1 MSTATVSGRGTTRV
15 DASARG
21 EDFYV
26 ATSGDFRLATRGDFF
41 MATDT
46 PGRPMLSLWVG
57 DVEVDRPHAHGQRGV
72 DLASHGIDMSQT
84 STRRRECSTMRGSI
98 ATIHPLSIATSA

>member
-26 ATSGDFRLATRGDFF
+26 ATSGDFCLATRGDFF
-41 MATDT
+41 MATD
-46 PGRPMLSLWVG
+46 MW
-57 DVEVDRPHAHGQRGV
+57 
-72 DLASHGIDMSQT
+72 MS
-84 STRRRECSTMRGSI
+84 I
-98 ATIHPLSIATSA
+98 